1 MNPAVEPGSVE
12 HLSQIISHV
21 VAPAFLL
28 GAVASFISILVYRM
42 TAAIE
47 RAREI
52 GNLPEDGHARAALR
66 ADLPRLLRRIEL
78 LNQSVRLAIAS
89 GVVATLLIILAFAA
103 ALLGSHHVWIAAC
116 LFMLSMSLLCA
127 SLIAFAF
134 EVRIGISEY
143 DRQ

>member
-52 GNLPEDGHARAALR
+52 GNL
-66 ADLPRLLRRIEL
+66 
-78 LNQSVRLAIAS
+78 
-89 GVVATLLIILAFAA
+89 LLIILAFAA